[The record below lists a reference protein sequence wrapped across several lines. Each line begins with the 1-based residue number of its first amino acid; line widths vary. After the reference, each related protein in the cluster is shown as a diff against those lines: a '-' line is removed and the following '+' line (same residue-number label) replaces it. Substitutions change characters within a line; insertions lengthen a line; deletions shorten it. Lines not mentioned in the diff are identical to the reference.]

1 MVSVETVS
9 RLFTGAN
16 RIRLAAYTLAQMP
29 GRYSADGQLEVE
41 SIAVAGAVLRDSYAS
56 SHRWYE
62 EFAEMLAGRRDS
74 LDEPPAH
81 DHVLHDVLQSAFDD
95 ARAKRR
101 VDRLSLTLRMLWADQ
116 LLENQAEVQTDLRSS
131 ADLFVRQRRRAS
143 MI

>member
-1 MVSVETVS
+1 
-9 RLFTGAN
+9 
-16 RIRLAAYTLAQMP
+16 
-29 GRYSADGQLEVE
+29 
-41 SIAVAGAVLRDSYAS
+41 
-56 SHRWYE
+56 
-62 EFAEMLAGRRDS
+62 MLAGRRAS

-131 ADLFVRQRRRAS
+131 ADLFVRQGRRAS